1 MACYRDELA
10 LEDNGNMIDFPNIN
24 NNSFSFKF
32 EQQITRQAG
41 NIEICWNNDSIKIS
55 K

>member
-41 NIEICWNNDSIKIS
+41 NIEIC
-55 K
+55 